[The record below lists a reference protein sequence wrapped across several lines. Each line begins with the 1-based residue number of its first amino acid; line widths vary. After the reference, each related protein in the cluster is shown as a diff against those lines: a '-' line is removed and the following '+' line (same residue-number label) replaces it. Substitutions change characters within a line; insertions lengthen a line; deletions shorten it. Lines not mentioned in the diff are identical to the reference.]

1 MMNRKLLLAIVGV
14 AGLGLATDKQ
24 ADAAPTVSVIAPPDG
39 TGTDTTGVLRDQAR
53 VNNGRLRR
61 DDEKQPGA
69 EQPAMVVF
77 NDNKTGIVFVTKSGS
92 VNGLT
97 PTNRVQLA
105 LIPFH
110 LEQDVEGNVQAV
122 ADITAAKFVTDNDG
136 NEYRQAN
143 HPTAFLINN
152 GDAACT
158 IYNFQPRNTNN
169 TEQYIQC
176 FNRQAA
182 TILPQTR
189 AFAYNNDDCCAEA
202 SHGAEVISFDAG
214 KNRLMKASSHNGN
227 GDDAASIDVFNVNCD
242 APTNATSCTFKRE
255 YDVRII
261 EQEERTRAH
270 CTLGADKSF
279 ALCTGTAGN
288 NQPARDNTWAIG
300 VDLTAG
306 KYSGTNQQAALL
318 FKTQIDGRKNID
330 IGGGQTV
337 RTYSSRVNH
346 ERVLGADA
354 NGVLIP
360 TDQILI
366 ETVDSRGNNANEG
379 RIGGH
384 IYQHN
389 FGLYSVTRTG
399 ITPVIPMTDLT
410 SDTLGFSSVHTQV
423 QVAVF
428 GTKGNLMPGLQLSGG
443 SHTGGGAAGQLM
455 SVGLDATN
463 KKFTVLGTTSIAP
476 WDRHLYPN
484 YEGNNPGNQGRN
496 FANAVLI
503 KNPFV
508 GVLNNND
515 AYLQL
520 VVTTGKTMN
529 TMMHQ
534 EIKLSTFISVV
545 GVAQD
550 HDATSGG
557 GSDQG
562 SGGSNSGS
570 GNTDPNQDSGTTLGG
585 CSATNAGTGAAMFLL
600 IGLVSF
606 LRRRR

>member
-1 MMNRKLLLAIVGV
+1 MNRKILVAILGV
-14 AGLGLATDKQ
+14 AGLSITADK
-24 ADAAPTVSVIAPPDG
+24 ADAAPTISTIAMPDG
-39 TGTDTTGVLRDQAR
+39 TGPDTTGTLRDQAR

-77 NDNKTGIVFVTKSGS
+77 NDNKTGIMFVTKSGS

-110 LEQDVEGNVQAV
+110 LEQDAEGNVQAT
-122 ADITAAKFVTDNDG
+122 ADITAAKFVTTNDG

-143 HPTAFLINN
+143 HPTAFAINN

-158 IYNFQPRNTNN
+158 VYNFQPRNTNN
-169 TEQYIQC
+169 TEQYVQC
-176 FNRQAA
+176 FDRSAN
-182 TILPQTR
+182 TILAQTR

-202 SHGAEVISFDAG
+202 SHGAEIISSVNG
-214 KNRLMKASSHNGN
+214 QNRLMKASSHNGN
-227 GDDAASIDVFNVNCD
+227 GDDAASIDVFNINCD
-242 APTNATSCTFKRE
+242 KPTGATSCTFARE
-255 YDVRII
+255 FNTRII
-261 EQEERTRAH
+261 EEEERTRAH
-270 CTLGADKSF
+270 CTLGADTSF

-288 NQPARDNTWAIG
+288 NQPARDNTWAIAI
-300 VDLTAG
+300 DLTPG

-318 FKTQIDGRKNID
+318 WKTMIDGRKNID

-346 ERVLGADA
+346 ERVLSADT
-354 NGVLIP
+354 NGNLLP
-360 TDQILI
+360 TDSIMI

-389 FGLYSVTRTG
+389 FGLYQVSRTG
-399 ITPVIPMTDLT
+399 MTPVIPMTDMT
-410 SDTLGFSSVHTQV
+410 NDTLGFSSVHTQV
-423 QVAVF
+423 QVSVF
-428 GTKGNLMPGLQLSGG
+428 GTKGNLMPGLQLTGG

-455 SVGLDATN
+455 SVGLDTAN
-463 KKFTVLGTTSIAP
+463 KKFTVLGTQSIAP
-476 WDRHLYPN
+476 FDRHLYPN

-496 FANAVLI
+496 FAHAVLI
-503 KNPFV
+503 QNPFV
-508 GVLNNND
+508 GVNGNND
-515 AYLQL
+515 KYLQL
-520 VVTTGKTMN
+520 VATTGKTMN

-534 EIKLSTFISVV
+534 EIKLSTFITVV

-550 HDATSGG
+550 HDTGNG
-557 GSDQG
+557 NGNGMG
-562 SGGSNSGS
+562 SGSGS
-570 GNTDPNQDSGTTLGG
+570 GNNTGSGNGNQDSGTTLGG
-585 CSATNAGTGAAMFLL
+585 CSATNTGTGAVMFLL

-606 LRRRR
+606 IRRRR